1 MFGAI
6 AIRCPYSTIQSDLK
20 TTRTGTVLLINIG
33 ESALPSPF
41 HWPFM
46 LTELSTAE
54 IISRSRLSYIHIVGI
69 FRNRPKLST
78 VQKYC
83 KNVKNNF
90 ILQQ

>member
-20 TTRTGTVLLINIG
+20 TTGAGTVVLINIG

-46 LTELSTAE
+46 LQELSTAE
-54 IISRSRLSYIHIVGI
+54 IILSRNRLSCMHRHFQKQAKTEYYS
-69 FRNRPKLST
+69 KL
-78 VQKYC
+78 
-83 KNVKNNF
+83 
-90 ILQQ
+90 L